1 MLVCAG
7 IHSKSYL
14 RIGDRDCKQAREAG
28 GSDQGSEVRT
38 LHLPCRDK
46 LHFKFLRRAK
56 IIEIHSANSITYR
69 QPASETV
76 KRHIKLLHDYNDIR
90 DVGQGLVGMIADNRG
105 VRIGELYEEFG
116 VGLKD

>member
-1 MLVCAG
+1 MTSFFASPRFG
-7 IHSKSYL
+7 TDHSQNRK
-14 RIGDRDCKQAREAG
+14 
-28 GSDQGSEVRT
+28 
-38 LHLPCRDK
+38 
-46 LHFKFLRRAK
+46 
-56 IIEIHSANSITYR
+56 
-69 QPASETV
+69 PAAETV

>member
-1 MLVCAG
+1 MLM
-7 IHSKSYL
+7 
-14 RIGDRDCKQAREAG
+14 QALLNR
-28 GSDQGSEVRT
+28 
-38 LHLPCRDK
+38 
-46 LHFKFLRRAK
+46 
-56 IIEIHSANSITYR
+56 N
-69 QPASETV
+69 PAAETV

>member
-1 MLVCAG
+1 MNPAFSRALTSCIPGCLV
-7 IHSKSYL
+7 
-14 RIGDRDCKQAREAG
+14 
-28 GSDQGSEVRT
+28 
-38 LHLPCRDK
+38 LPKNRYT
-46 LHFKFLRRAK
+46 FLTFA
-56 IIEIHSANSITYR
+56 ACR
-69 QPASETV
+69 QPATETV